1 LFNLCNKFTIIN
13 TFCLDKLNISRYNE
27 KYKKE
32 KRMKIEEVVKLQKRN
47 PDYYG
52 EIKILN
58 RLIDEEQPMPS
69 ENDLKTAIEFIKL
82 SYKELALL
90 REEKGKK

>member
-1 LFNLCNKFTIIN
+1 
-13 TFCLDKLNISRYNE
+13 
-27 KYKKE
+27 
-32 KRMKIEEVVKLQKRN
+32 MKIKEAVKLQKRN

-58 RLIDEEQPMPS
+58 ALIDEEQPMPS
-69 ENDLKTAIEFIKL
+69 ENDLRTAIEFIKL

-90 REEKGKK
+90 REERGKKL